1 MWTITNAMEINALLT
16 ASLTLFAVIDIVGSI
31 PLLID
36 IKKTQGH
43 IHSMQ
48 VTLYSGLLMFL
59 FLFTGDKLLTLL
71 GIDIPSF
78 AIAGSIVIFIIGLE
92 MILGHRLFKEEKH
105 IMSSAIVPIAFP
117 LIAGAGTITAIL
129 SLKAEFS
136 NQVLSLAI
144 GLNLLIVFLVLKM
157 IPFIEGKIK
166 EAGLSVLR
174 QNLWRYSISYL
185 RKIFTTNLAIS
196 LCYGNRFSRKV

>member
-1 MWTITNAMEINALLT
+1 MWTITNAMDINALLT

-48 VTLYSGLLMFL
+48 VTLYSGLLMYL

-174 QNLWRYSISYL
+174 RIFGVILLAISV
-185 RKIFTTNLAIS
+185 KIFTTNL
-196 LCYGNRFSRKV
+196 GNLIMLWQ

>member
-1 MWTITNAMEINALLT
+1 
-16 ASLTLFAVIDIVGSI
+16 
-31 PLLID
+31 
-36 IKKTQGH
+36 
-43 IHSMQ
+43 
-48 VTLYSGLLMFL
+48 
-59 FLFTGDKLLTLL
+59 
-71 GIDIPSF
+71 
-78 AIAGSIVIFIIGLE
+78 

-174 QNLWRYSISYL
+174 RIFGVILLAISV
-185 RKIFTTNLAIS
+185 KIFTTNL
-196 LCYGNRFSRKV
+196 GNLIMLWQ

>member
-1 MWTITNAMEINALLT
+1 
-16 ASLTLFAVIDIVGSI
+16 
-31 PLLID
+31 
-36 IKKTQGH
+36 
-43 IHSMQ
+43 
-48 VTLYSGLLMFL
+48 MFL

-174 QNLWRYSISYL
+174 RIFGVILLAISV
-185 RKIFTTNLAIS
+185 KIFTTNL
-196 LCYGNRFSRKV
+196 GNLIMLWQ